1 MQQLKDV
8 RMDDGCALLD
18 FHITRSM
25 AGNSKN
31 DKGSK
36 EKHQPIFNKNKS
48 ILRGRK
54 IQESDPEG
62 SSTEIPV
69 KLCNNNSEIPGSKD
83 LVLRVDTTTNHL
95 KGIRIWD
102 GDTQVDFLI
111 VESEDQ
117 GVKEPNVQ
125 QKPHAGRAAAYV
137 QQEQHS
143 IDTYNDVM
151 VNDIREE
158 MGPIEFNHLASS
170 WMKFR

>member
-1 MQQLKDV
+1 
-8 RMDDGCALLD
+8 MDDGCALLD

-31 DKGSK
+31 DKGPS
-36 EKHQPIFNKNKS
+36 S
-48 ILRGRK
+48 INVNS
-54 IQESDPEG
+54 QELQQTIRQQGEASTYLQQEQINLEG

-69 KLCNNNSEIPGSKD
+69 KLRNNNSEIPGSKD

-125 QKPHAGRAAAYV
+125 KKPHAGRATAYV
-137 QQEQHS
+137 QQEQ
-143 IDTYNDVM
+143 IAL
-151 VNDIREE
+151 IL
-158 MGPIEFNHLASS
+158 I
-170 WMKFR
+170 MKLW